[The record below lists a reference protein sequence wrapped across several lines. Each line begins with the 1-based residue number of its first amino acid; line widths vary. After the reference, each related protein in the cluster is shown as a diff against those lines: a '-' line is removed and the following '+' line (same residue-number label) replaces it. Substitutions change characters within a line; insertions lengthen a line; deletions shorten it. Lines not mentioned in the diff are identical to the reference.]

1 MLLRFSLYGLLKNQ
15 RYFEPF
21 LILAYLELGLS
32 FFEIGLL
39 IGFRELAV
47 NVMEI
52 PSGAIADVH
61 GRRKA
66 MIASFVAYIVGFV
79 VLGLAKDLGLVFV
92 AMAFLA
98 VGDAFRTGTHKAMI
112 FTWLRLEGRIDERT
126 KIYGYTRSW
135 SKIGSAISALVA
147 AGIVLA
153 TDSYTLVFFFAA
165 LPYALNIVN
174 FLGYPSSL
182 DGNSDGAAAAPFWA
196 HLKAAFRNTLG
207 HRGLRR
213 LVAESMGYEGVFHAA
228 KDYLQP
234 VLLAVAAS
242 SALGAS
248 LGGDLSDVQR
258 SAILIGI
265 AYFGLHLLSS
275 VASRQAHR
283 VSDLAGGEERA
294 ARWLWAASVA
304 VFGVVFASGWYDV
317 SALLIAA
324 FVLMHVLQNLW
335 RPALISRI
343 DAFGEQAQGATVLSI
358 ESQGRR
364 VATMVLAPLLGVAMD
379 AAQTEAI
386 GDGPFWPI
394 GLVGVVVGFLFLWAS
409 LTKKP
414 VSELQRSPSA

>member
-21 LILAYLELGLS
+21 LILAYLQLGLS

-52 PSGAIADVH
+52 PSGAMADVY
-61 GRRKA
+61 GRRKS

-79 VLGLAKDLGLVFV
+79 ILGLAKDLGLLFV

-135 SKIGSAISALVA
+135 SKIGSAISVLVA

-165 LPYALNIVN
+165 LPYVLNIVN

-182 DGNSDGAAAAPFWA
+182 EGNSEHGATQPFWP
-196 HLKAAFRNTLG
+196 HLRAAFRNTLG
-207 HRGLRR
+207 HGGLRR
-213 LVAESMGYEGVFHAA
+213 LVAESMGFEGVFHAS

-248 LGGDLSDVQR
+248 MGGDLSDVQR

-275 VASRQAHR
+275 VASWQAHR

-294 ARWLWAASVA
+294 ARWLWGVSVS
-304 VFGVVFASGWYDV
+304 VFGLVLVSGWYHV
-317 SALLIAA
+317 SAALIAA

-343 DAFGEQAQGATVLSI
+343 DVFGEESQGATVLSI
-358 ESQGRR
+358 ESQSRR
-364 VATMVLAPLLGVAMD
+364 LATMALAPLLGVAMD
-379 AAQTEAI
+379 AAQSRAI

-394 GLVGVVVGFLFLWAS
+394 GVVGVVVGLLFLWAS

-414 VSELQRSPSA
+414 DTELERPASA

>member
-21 LILAYLELGLS
+21 LILAYLQLGLS

-52 PSGAIADVH
+52 PSGAIADVY
-61 GRRKA
+61 GRRKS

-79 VLGLAKDLGLVFV
+79 ILGLAKDLGLLFV

-182 DGNSDGAAAAPFWA
+182 EGNSERVAAPPFWP
-196 HLKAAFRNTLG
+196 HLESAFRNTLG
-207 HRGLRR
+207 HGGLRR
-213 LVAESMGYEGVFHAA
+213 LVAESMGFEGVFHAA

-234 VLLAVAAS
+234 ALLAVAAS
-242 SALGAS
+242 SA

-283 VSDLAGGEERA
+283 VSDLAGGEELA
-294 ARWLWAASVA
+294 ARWLWGASVP
-304 VFGVVFASGWYDV
+304 VFGLVLVSGWYDV
-317 SALLIAA
+317 SAALIAA

-343 DAFGEQAQGATVLSI
+343 DAFGKESQGATVLSI
-358 ESQGRR
+358 ESQSRR
-364 VATMVLAPLLGVAMD
+364 LATMALAPLLGVAMD
-379 AAQTEAI
+379 AAQSGAI

-394 GLVGVVVGFLFLWAS
+394 GVVGVVVGLLFLWAS
-409 LTKKP
+409 LIKKP
-414 VSELQRSPSA
+414 VSELERSASA